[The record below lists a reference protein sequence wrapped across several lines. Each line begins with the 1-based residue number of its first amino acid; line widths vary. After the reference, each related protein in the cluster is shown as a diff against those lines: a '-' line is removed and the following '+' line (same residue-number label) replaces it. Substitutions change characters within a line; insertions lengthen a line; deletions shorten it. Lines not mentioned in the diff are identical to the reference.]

1 MKNLKIGVKLLI
13 TFGVIIAMFLITV
26 ISAVTGL
33 RSTGR
38 NFSEFYENDYPVS
51 IMSAEMAHST
61 QTGLKAM
68 AASMLVTDPQ
78 LAQSYVNE
86 ANTQLNSLPEGLAFL
101 KTHYNGDKSL
111 LTQMESIMSRT
122 PAIRAQVLELSAQ
135 GHNDEAIEI
144 FFNDYAPL
152 MQEVEKIMEDIQASA
167 ESLAEENSQ
176 SSTQLQG
183 FLLAVLVLI
192 AVVALVVTLIMAL
205 SVTKSLTAPIKEI
218 EQAASDMAAGKLDV
232 KVNYVSQDELGVLS
246 DKIRMLTQTL
256 KEIIS
261 DEDYLLSEMAD
272 GRFDIKTRAEHR
284 YIGDF
289 AALLA
294 SIRRINTSLSDTLAQ
309 INQASDQV
317 ASGSDQVSAG
327 AQALSQGATEQAS
340 SVQELSA
347 TISEI
352 SEKVKENAGA
362 ANEVSNQAN
371 VVGEEIN
378 ASYQQM
384 QELITAMH
392 EISESSE
399 QIRQISDTIEN
410 ISFQTNILSL
420 NAAVE
425 AARVGVAGKG
435 FAVVAEEV
443 RSLAIKSAEAA
454 KDTASLIQNSLA
466 SVERGTHLA
475 DSTAKSLTTVV
486 EGAAQITA
494 TINHISDASTEQSD
508 SISQVA
514 VGIDQISSVVQ
525 TNSATAEESAA
536 TSEELSSQA
545 QLLKELVAR
554 FRLKNSSG
562 APARSAYTAAS
573 EPSYDSS
580 SFSMDYD
587 GGKY

>member
-152 MQEVEKIMEDIQASA
+152 IQASA